1 MAHKMLMQLTVPG
14 QSIERYSQVIK
25 QISILSFEHEQ
36 MLARKFRDQDDLDAA
51 CELIMSHLRFV
62 MHIANTYKGYGLPP
76 ADLIQE
82 GNIGLMKAVKR
93 FNPDVGVRLV
103 SFAVHWIRAEIHEYI
118 LRNWR
123 IVKVATTKSQ
133 RKLFFNLRNAKK
145 HLAWFTQNEVEC
157 VARDLGVSTKDVL
170 EMENRLSVQDVA
182 FDASPDDDD
191 DIESFTPAAYLE
203 DNRYNPAT
211 LSEQEEWKEHE
222 EQKLHSALQQLDERS
237 QDIIQKR
244 WLTEQKATL
253 QELAKIYQ
261 VSAERVRQIENN
273 ALKKLH
279 KNLEFALA

>member
-1 MAHKMLMQLTVPG
+1 MAHKILTQLTVPG

-25 QISILSFEHEQ
+25 QISVLSIEKEQ
-36 MLARKFRDQDDLDAA
+36 ELARKFRDADDLDAA

-62 MHIANTYKGYGLPP
+62 MHIANTYKGYGLPQ

-93 FNPDVGVRLV
+93 FDPNVGVRLV

-123 IVKVATTKSQ
+123 IVKIATTKSQ

-145 HLAWFTQNEVEC
+145 HLAWFTQSEVES
-157 VARDLGVSTKDVL
+157 VAKDLGVSTKDVS

-182 FDASPDDDD
+182 FDASPDEDDD
-191 DIESFTPAAYLE
+191 SESFTPAAYLE
-203 DNRYNPAT
+203 DNRYNPAFV
-211 LSEQEEWKEHE
+211 SEQEEWKAHE
-222 EQKLHSALQQLDERS
+222 QNKLHSALLQLDERS

-253 QELAKIYQ
+253 QDLAKLYK

-273 ALKKLH
+273 ALKKLR